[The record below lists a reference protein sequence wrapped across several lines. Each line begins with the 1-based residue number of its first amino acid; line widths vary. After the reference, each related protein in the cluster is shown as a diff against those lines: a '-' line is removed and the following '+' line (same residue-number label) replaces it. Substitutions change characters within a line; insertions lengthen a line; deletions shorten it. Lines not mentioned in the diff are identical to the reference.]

1 MDNRLRA
8 GVIGCGVGASHA
20 YAYRHDPDVDL
31 VAACDLDPA
40 AFPRLYTR
48 AGLEP
53 GSLHEYTDYRAML
66 EREGLDLVSI
76 ATPDDHH
83 ADPVTDAIAA
93 SVKGILCEKPL
104 ATTLADAD
112 RIVDAVERSG
122 TPTVIDHTRCCE
134 PYYVETRQQL
144 RAGYVGDLT
153 RIIAYTGGKRAML
166 FRNTTHQL
174 AAVCFFAAADPVWVI
189 GALDRGF
196 EDYGMLYKGQG
207 GRDPALD
214 PGATLIVEFDN
225 GVRALVSAS
234 KRTPP
239 GARIDLLG
247 SRGRIVVG
255 EQETQAWQSSEDEAE
270 LRPQPTTWT
279 QGQSGSDLGER
290 LRPGVAHLVQ
300 MVRHGGPSHSPPRA
314 ARNVLEIILGALRS
328 QAQGMAPV
336 RLPLPRT

>member
-1 MDNRLRA
+1 MVDRLRA
-8 GVIGCGVGASHA
+8 GVIGCGVGAAHA
-20 YAYRHDPDVDL
+20 YAYRRNPDVDL

-40 AFPRLYTR
+40 VLARLYTR
-48 AGLEP
+48 ATIEP
-53 GSLHEYTDYRAML
+53 GSVREYADYREML
-66 EREGLDLVSI
+66 AREELDLVSV
-76 ATPDDHH
+76 ATPDHLH
-83 ADPVTDAIAA
+83 LGPVVDAVARG
-93 SVKGILCEKPL
+93 VRGILCEKPL

-112 RIVDAVERSG
+112 RIVAAVEESG
-122 TPTVIDHTRCCE
+122 TPTLVDHTRCAE
-134 PYYVETRQQL
+134 PYYVEA
-144 RAGYVGDLT
+144 RARVREGYLGDLT

-174 AAVCFFAAADPVWVI
+174 AAVCYFAEADPVWVI

-196 EDYGMLYKGQG
+196 EDYGTTYKGQG

-214 PGATLIVEFDN
+214 PGATLIVEFAN

-247 SRGRIVVG
+247 TRGRMVVG
-255 EQETQAWQSSEDEAE
+255 EQDTQAWQSAEDEGP
-270 LRPQPTTWT
+270 LVPQPVTWA
-279 QGQSGSDLGER
+279 QGQSGADLGER
-290 LRPGVAHLVQ
+290 LMAGVAHLVR
-300 MVRHGGPSHSPPRA
+300 MVRDAEPSNSPPRA

-336 RLPLPRT
+336 KLPLPRD